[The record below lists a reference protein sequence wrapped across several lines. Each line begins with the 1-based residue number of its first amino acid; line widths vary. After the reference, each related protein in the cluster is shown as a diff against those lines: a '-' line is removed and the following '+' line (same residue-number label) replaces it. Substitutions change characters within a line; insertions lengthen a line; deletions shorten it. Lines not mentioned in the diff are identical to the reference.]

1 MVFNLTPERQY
12 QSGTIMYL
20 VGDGL
25 KALLNVFF
33 STLVYQIQVLSGILM
48 MNGNRISSLI
58 QIKIHVCRYS
68 INFWNKI
75 IMMWRKLFEEQAPY
89 QGGKVQEISSSGV
102 FEFVFNTKLQNYYSC
117 LQFYEVKE
125 EFLKEFIKITII
137 FHYRINNL
145 LESWFKIIKRS
156 LKIQ

>member
-1 MVFNLTPERQY
+1 MVFNLTPERWY

-33 STLVYQIQVLSGILM
+33 STLVYQIQVLSRIVM
-48 MNGNRISSLI
+48 MDGNRISSLI

-89 QGGKVQEISSSGV
+89 QGGKCRKFHHLVYLNSYLIQNCRITILVCSS
-102 FEFVFNTKLQNYYSC
+102 TKLKKNSS
-117 LQFYEVKE
+117 K
-125 EFLKEFIKITII
+125 
-137 FHYRINNL
+137 NL
-145 LESWFKIIKRS
+145 LKLQLFFIIK
-156 LKIQ
+156 